1 MPEISER
8 TEETPASTL
17 RIPPAPE
24 PLRQDQMEVTS
35 PDQWNS
41 PRKQGFLVQTPS
53 GNVCRVHR
61 TMDFMELVKSGKVPN
76 PLGALIMQRL
86 EENESAVDLQTMPPE
101 AQVQAVI
108 FMDEQVCRMM
118 IEPRCMIPPEKD
130 ENGDPVVAETWQPPI
145 GAISILDLTQED
157 RLFLFN
163 VAQGGATD
171 LATFRLIQNRVVEGV
186 EARKHT
192 PRPTKRTGGTE
203 RTRRS
208 RTKK

>member
-1 MPEISER
+1 MPENSES
-8 TEETPASTL
+8 PDAPL
-17 RIPPAPE
+17 RLPPAPE
-24 PLRQDQMEVTS
+24 PLRQDEMVVTS

-61 TMDFMELVKSGKVPN
+61 TMDFKALVQSGHLPN
-76 PLGALIMQRL
+76 PLGAIVLKQLEAGNPMLDMQTL
-86 EENESAVDLQTMPPE
+86 TPE
-101 AQVQAVI
+101 AQLQAVL

-118 IEPRCMIPPEKD
+118 IDPRCLIPPEKD
-130 ENGDPVVAETWQPPI
+130 ENGEPINAEEWRAPA

-171 LATFRLIQNRVVEGV
+171 MATFRQVQDGFMEAV
-186 EARKHT
+186 EARKRV
-192 PRPTKRTGGTE
+192 PRPTKRTGGTQ
-203 RTRRS
+203 
-208 RTKK
+208 RTKRGGAAKR